1 MVKASVKK
9 KGTFEVSR
17 KGSRRILFGNSSPSA
32 LRLTGCKCDAKMHH
46 IMAKATVRQLRYNF
60 RAIEARLNRGEEI
73 DLYKRKKMIG
83 RLVPAKP
90 QGDAYPDFEAISRK

>member
-1 MVKASVKK
+1 
-9 KGTFEVSR
+9 
-17 KGSRRILFGNSSPSA
+17 
-32 LRLTGCKCDAKMHH
+32 MHH

-83 RLVPAKP
+83 RLIPIRPV
-90 QGDAYPDFEAISRK
+90 GETYPDFEAISRKIFGRKKFKKTGTELVSEQRGEY

>member
-1 MVKASVKK
+1 M
-9 KGTFEVSR
+9 T
-17 KGSRRILFGNSSPSA
+17 
-32 LRLTGCKCDAKMHH
+32 LTAANCDAKMHH

-83 RLVPAKP
+83 RIVPARP
-90 QGDAYPDFEAISRK
+90 QGQAYPDFESISRKIFGTRKFKKTATQMVSEQRGEY

>member
-1 MVKASVKK
+1 
-9 KGTFEVSR
+9 
-17 KGSRRILFGNSSPSA
+17 
-32 LRLTGCKCDAKMHH
+32 MHH

-83 RLVPAKP
+83 RILPVAPKP
-90 QGDAYPDFEAISRK
+90 EDYPDFAALRKRIWGKKKHKITGTQLVSEQRGDY